1 MNILKGEDLEDPLFP
16 FICKI
21 DNPEEIDNPDLW
33 EKRIQCLV
41 SQEVLMLNHY
51 LKGINSI

>member
-33 EKRIQCLV
+33 EKANQCLV

-51 LKGINSI
+51 LKRY

>member
-51 LKGINSI
+51 LKRY